1 MSMEGIAVRIKLVRI
16 VIRST
21 GDVELAGKL
30 VLIQRTRHPSA
41 IGLGWDFDSW
51 FGRLARLCPDDGG

>member
-1 MSMEGIAVRIKLVRI
+1 MSMKGIAVGIRLVRI
-16 VIRST
+16 VICST

-41 IGLGWDFDSW
+41 IDLGWDFDSW
-51 FGRLARLCPDDGG
+51 FGRLGRLCPNDGG